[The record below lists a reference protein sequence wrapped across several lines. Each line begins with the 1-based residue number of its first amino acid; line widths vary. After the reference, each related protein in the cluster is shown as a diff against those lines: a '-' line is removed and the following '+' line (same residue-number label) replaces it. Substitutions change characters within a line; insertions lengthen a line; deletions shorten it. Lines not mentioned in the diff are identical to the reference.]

1 MSALTSRLTLSGF
14 SLIEIMIALLLG
26 SLLTTVVVSLFV
38 NNSRAFQETSQYGQM
53 QENGRYAIR
62 ALTQDLRQVSY
73 WGQSVNTGIKN
84 TVKWSVGDDCPIPAQ
99 AYYLAN
105 DVATQ
110 PTDSSG
116 LWSTRLTKAQYG
128 GANCITDAMPD
139 SDLLVIKGVTGPV
152 LDLKTL
158 DFNQLDDTKAYLLGN
173 PSIALLAPGDI
184 TAYPTELGGSPQG
197 TAWEYVE
204 WLYYVADADLPG
216 LQRLN
221 LSADTR
227 QREILVDGVEQ
238 MRLQFGIDRNADG
251 GPDFFTTGAV
261 IDADPDIAWSQVV
274 ATRIYLLMR
283 SIEDPFQHDEKVYL
297 LGNDP
302 TNKSDLVTPTAK
314 NYYRIVIS
322 GQVEVRNQHLTATG
336 SFQ

>member
-1 MSALTSRLTLSGF
+1 
-14 SLIEIMIALLLG
+14 
-26 SLLTTVVVSLFV
+26 
-38 NNSRAFQETSQYGQM
+38 
-53 QENGRYAIR
+53 
-62 ALTQDLRQVSY
+62 
-73 WGQSVNTGIKN
+73 
-84 TVKWSVGDDCPIPAQ
+84 
-99 AYYLAN
+99 
-105 DVATQ
+105 
-110 PTDSSG
+110 
-116 LWSTRLTKAQYG
+116 
-128 GANCITDAMPD
+128 
-139 SDLLVIKGVTGPV
+139 
-152 LDLKTL
+152 
-158 DFNQLDDTKAYLLGN
+158 
-173 PSIALLAPGDI
+173 
-184 TAYPTELGGSPQG
+184 
-197 TAWEYVE
+197 
-204 WLYYVADADLPG
+204 
-216 LQRLN
+216 
-221 LSADTR
+221 
-227 QREILVDGVEQ
+227 